1 MRKKK
6 MANPENIPITQVLT
20 PALLSKL
27 NKEGIEKFL
36 DSLGDERLEK
46 KKNRM
51 ANSLKIASPD
61 EALYREI
68 MLALGYKN
76 NKLQFLELAMIFSYS
91 EISKLKRS
99 DIIEKALLYRAG
111 FYNSKD
117 DLPEDF
123 NFSLK
128 MDKSVWCYRDVR
140 PQNRPE
146 KRIKGISKFL
156 YKSCKDGLS
165 QMFETAIEKG
175 FSKNTDGKSARK
187 FCGDLTK
194 LFTGIPEGAVG
205 KARAYE
211 IIFNII
217 FPFFTAYFEQK
228 GKKQYIEFLYRIF
241 VVHPS
246 LQDNSVT
253 KYMKLQLFGRDTN
266 TTNKAID
273 NAIRYFGLIHLH
285 SLILEGRS

>member
-1 MRKKK
+1 

>member
-1 MRKKK
+1 M
-6 MANPENIPITQVLT
+6 NNFLY
-20 PALLSKL
+20 LLNAGLKEKL
-27 NKEGIEKFL
+27 ESLGIEKLL
-36 DSLGDERLEK
+36 DYLGNKRLQEK
-46 KKNRM
+46 KIRM
-51 ANSLKIASPD
+51 ENLLRIANPD

-68 MLALGYKN
+68 MLALGYKS
-76 NKLQFLELAMIFSYS
+76 NKLEFLELALILSYS
-91 EISKLKRS
+91 EISKLKDS

-123 NFSLK
+123 DFSLK
-128 MDKSVWCYRDVR
+128 MDKSVWCYRNVR

-146 KRIKGISKFL
+146 KRIKGMSKFL
-156 YKSCKDGLS
+156 YESCKDGLS

-175 FSKNTDGKSARK
+175 FSKNTDRKSARK

-205 KARAYE
+205 KTRGYE

-266 TTNKAID
+266 TTNKTIY